1 MRPERWIYALPLR
14 LRSLFR
20 RCRVDQELDDE
31 LRYHVERKTEEYVSK
46 GMPPEEARR
55 AALLEMGGIEKR
67 KEECRDARRVNWLQD
82 LAQDLRYGLRM
93 LRKSPGFTAV
103 EVLTLALGIGA
114 NTAVFTVANAFLLR
128 PLPFKDPDGL
138 VVVYGTQATIP
149 RGPASFVEFEE
160 WRQQAR
166 AFDAMSALSYTAF
179 NFVGRHEPHQI
190 RGAQV
195 SEGFFRLL
203 GVSPYL
209 GRDFYLAE
217 HKPGSGNV
225 AIMSYELWQ
234 REFAGDQGVIG
245 RVLMLNG
252 TAYSVIGVMPPQS
265 GQINWGSA
273 TDLWIPLEPKP
284 LWKDLGHHYLVV
296 LARLKHGV
304 TLQRAQTEMDVIAE
318 HLGSN
323 RAVRLVPLRETLVG
337 GTEKGMVLLLAA
349 VGFVLLI
356 ACANVTNIL
365 LARVSGRTKEFAIR
379 QAVGARTTRLF
390 CQILTES
397 ILLALLGGI
406 SALVLGVWLTHLA
419 ARLWP
424 PNVPHPQDIGL
435 DWRVLVFAEAISLL
449 AGILLGLAPA
459 ARACRANLNEL
470 LKEGSRPATTMLGRR
485 RIPDLLVVS
494 ELALATVLLVGGG
507 LLLKSYASLENV
519 KPGFQAQKLLTLNV
533 YLPSSRYPDNSKRA
547 SFFEQALER
556 IKGLPSVQS
565 AGASVTLPLSGD
577 WWTADFSIEGRPFPA
592 DQQPVAERESVSPD
606 YFRTMGIPLL
616 KGRLFT
622 EEDRDGKLP
631 AVIINQTMATRF
643 WPGVDPIGKRLLGL
657 TDKYEWQEI
666 VGVVGDV
673 KHDGLDSASGLQTY
687 VPYLQVPS
695 SWMAIVVRTTSDPHS
710 LVSSVSRQIYAVD
723 REQPVVKVRTMEEI
737 LSDSIADRRTSAFLL
752 GAFAAVACLLAAV
765 GIYAVISHS
774 VTQRTHE
781 IGVRMAMGAQEA
793 DTLKLVVGQGFR
805 LALTG
810 TGMGLAASLA
820 TTRLL
825 QAMLFGIKPTD
836 PATFLAVGLLLPG
849 VALLACYIP
858 ARRAVRVDPIVAL
871 RQE

>member
-1 MRPERWIYALPLR
+1 MSLWRQLSRGLR
-14 LRSLFR
+14 VLTHR
-20 RCRVDQELDDE
+20 RAADDDVADEVQHFLDE
-31 LRYHVERKTEEYVSK
+31 AAAESITRGLS
-46 GMPPEEARR
+46 PEEARR
-55 AALLEMGGIEKR
+55 TAKLEVGNM
-67 KEECRDARRVNWLQD
+67 DAVREQIREAGWENVVGSFF
-82 LAQDLRYGLRM
+82 ADLRYGLRM
-93 LRKSPGFTAV
+93 LRKAPGFTAV
-103 EVLTLALGIGA
+103 AVLTLALGIGA

-128 PLPFKDPDGL
+128 PLPFKDPDKL

-160 WRQQAR
+160 WRQHAQ
-166 AFDAMSALSYTAF
+166 AFDAMSALSYTTF
-179 NFVGRHEPHQI
+179 NFVGRHEPQQI

-203 GVSPYL
+203 GVSPYW
-209 GRDFYLAE
+209 GRDFYVTE

-234 REFAGDQGVIG
+234 REFADDQAVIG
-245 RVLMLNG
+245 KVLMLNG
-252 TAYSVIGVMPPQS
+252 TAYSVIGIMLPQS
-265 GQINWGSA
+265 GQISWGSA

-296 LARLKHGV
+296 LARLKHGA
-304 TLQRAQTEMDVIAE
+304 TLQRAQTEMDVIAG
-318 HLGSN
+318 HLRSN

-356 ACANVTNIL
+356 ACANVANIL
-365 LARVSGRTKEFAIR
+365 LARLSTRTKEFAVR
-379 QAVGARTTRLF
+379 QALGARTTRLF
-390 CQILTES
+390 GQILAES
-397 ILLALLGGI
+397 ILLALLGGV
-406 SALVLGVWLTHLA
+406 SALVLGDWLTRLST
-419 ARLWP
+419 RLWP

-449 AGILLGLAPA
+449 AGILFGLAPA
-459 ARACRANLNEL
+459 ARACRVNLNEL
-470 LKEGSRPATTMLGRR
+470 LKEGSRSTTTTLGRR

-507 LLLKSYASLENV
+507 LLLKSYALLENV
-519 KPGFQAQKLLTLNV
+519 KPGFRAQKLLTLNV

-547 SFFEQALER
+547 SFFEQALEQ
-556 IKGLPSVQS
+556 IKSLPSVQS

-577 WWTADFSIEGRPFPA
+577 WSTADFSIEGRPFPA

-616 KGRLFT
+616 EGRLFT

-643 WPGVDPIGKRLLGL
+643 WPGKDPIGKRLLGL

-673 KHDGLDSASGLQTY
+673 KHGGLDTASGLQTY

-695 SWMAIVVRTTSDPHS
+695 SWMAIVVRTNSDPHS
-710 LVSSVSRQIYAVD
+710 LVSSVSHQIHAVD

-765 GIYAVISHS
+765 GIYGVISYS

-781 IGVRMAMGAQEA
+781 IGVRMAMGAQEGDA
-793 DTLKLVVGQGFR
+793 LKLVVGQGFR
-805 LALTG
+805 LAWMG
-810 TGMGLAASLA
+810 TGIGLAASLA
-820 TTRLL
+820 MTRLL
-825 QAMLFGIKPTD
+825 QTMLFGIKPTD
-836 PATFLAVGLLLPG
+836 PATFLAVGLLLSG

-858 ARRAVRVDPIVAL
+858 ARRAMRVDPIVAL
-871 RQE
+871 RHE